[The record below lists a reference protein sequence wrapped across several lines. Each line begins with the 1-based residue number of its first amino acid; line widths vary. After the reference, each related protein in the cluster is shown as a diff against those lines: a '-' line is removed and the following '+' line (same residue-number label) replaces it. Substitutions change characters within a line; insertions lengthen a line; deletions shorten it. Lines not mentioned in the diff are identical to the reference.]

1 MGAPIWMHI
10 AHGAPLEAVIARG
23 MKVAPVQIAKAI
35 VAPMQVGAI
44 CKGNASVLMQ
54 IANAHSLG
62 GWMGGWTTRVAPLV
76 GASPPPPLS
85 LLSSLCQGSNLPG
98 LSKVASV
105 HPLPILGI
113 VMALSAH
120 FNLSLKCIFV
130 FLYFVFFVFFVFAKL
145 VRSGLSASSVPI
157 LVMAV
162 ISLFI

>member
-1 MGAPIWMHI
+1 MD

-54 IANAHSLG
+54 IANAHSL
-62 GWMGGWTTRVAPLV
+62 GGWTTRVAPLV

-130 FLYFVFFVFFVFAKL
+130 FLYFVFFVFAKL
-145 VRSGLSASSVPI
+145 VRSV
-157 LVMAV
+157 
-162 ISLFI
+162 

>member
-1 MGAPIWMHI
+1 MD
-10 AHGAPLEAVIARG
+10 AHGAPLGAVIARG

-54 IANAHSLG
+54 IANSLG
-62 GWMGGWTTRVAPLV
+62 GWMGVAPLV

-113 VMALSAH
+113 VMAL
-120 FNLSLKCIFV
+120 
-130 FLYFVFFVFFVFAKL
+130 
-145 VRSGLSASSVPI
+145 
-157 LVMAV
+157 
-162 ISLFI
+162 